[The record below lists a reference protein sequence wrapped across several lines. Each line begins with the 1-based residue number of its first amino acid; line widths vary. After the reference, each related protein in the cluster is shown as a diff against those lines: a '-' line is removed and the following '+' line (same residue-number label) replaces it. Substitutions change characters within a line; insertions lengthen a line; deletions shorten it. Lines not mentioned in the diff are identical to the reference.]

1 MNSPIA
7 QPTRGLQAIRAQQRA
22 ARARAQKPGT
32 LTEAVSN
39 DMDAVLADIE
49 AKSLLQPPENLVT
62 GCGETIQSDF
72 RLPFVVDTLQQN
84 SSMVNIIASEHRV
97 DLAACV
103 WSRVAESAIDAAQSA
118 QAANSLEKMLCH
130 QMAAMHCAAMKLIA
144 SSLRD
149 PLPPVEKVRLSNA
162 AARMMQVYQDA
173 FLALQKIRS
182 GGRQTLVVQHVQVTD
197 GGQAVIAG
205 NVKSRRERE

>member
-84 SSMVNIIASEHRV
+84 PSMVNIIASEHRV

-149 PLPPVEKVRLSNA
+149 PLPPLKR
-162 AARMMQVYQDA
+162 
-173 FLALQKIRS
+173 
-182 GGRQTLVVQHVQVTD
+182 
-197 GGQAVIAG
+197 
-205 NVKSRRERE
+205 

>member
-84 SSMVNIIASEHRV
+84 PSMVNIIASEHRV

-205 NVKSRRERE
+205 NVKSRRQRE